1 MITQRWTSH
10 GLAAGLAASLPFPR
24 LHVYM
29 LSLLLG
35 LFYLS
40 SLHDVAMASPL
51 AAPADK
57 RHQDKESRSV
67 LPNFIDDRLGAS
79 WPFDRRRGFK
89 WSAGIAREGQAAAV
103 ASGRRRED
111 TAEDDD
117 ATSAYCFSQE
127 TVEMCQPLECVWV
140 YGCYVDWDKHQCKE
154 LASESECTNSE
165 LDCRWYTFPPSDD
178 DDFSGDGFC
187 DYYNHPCYDKQAR
200 GCLQGGQHVRF

>member
-1 MITQRWTSH
+1 
-10 GLAAGLAASLPFPR
+10 
-24 LHVYM
+24 M

-111 TAEDDD
+111 TAEDDLSLLLF
-117 ATSAYCFSQE
+117 A
-127 TVEMCQPLECVWV
+127 
-140 YGCYVDWDKHQCKE
+140 G
-154 LASESECTNSE
+154 N
-165 LDCRWYTFPPSDD
+165 
-178 DDFSGDGFC
+178 SGDV
-187 DYYNHPCYDKQAR
+187 PAS
-200 GCLQGGQHVRF
+200 